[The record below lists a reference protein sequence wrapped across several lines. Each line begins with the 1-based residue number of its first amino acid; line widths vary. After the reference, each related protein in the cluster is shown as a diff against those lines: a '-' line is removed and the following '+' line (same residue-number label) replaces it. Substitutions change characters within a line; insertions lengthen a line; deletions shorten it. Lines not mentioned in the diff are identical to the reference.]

1 MRTSITAIRI
11 AHKSFSKLC
20 YLNEVSFLE
29 RMSKCFDL
37 SNPFEKGSG
46 NYIMIGTFIPCVE
59 VRQLLYKL

>member
-20 YLNEVSFLE
+20 YLNEV
-29 RMSKCFDL
+29 SKCFDL